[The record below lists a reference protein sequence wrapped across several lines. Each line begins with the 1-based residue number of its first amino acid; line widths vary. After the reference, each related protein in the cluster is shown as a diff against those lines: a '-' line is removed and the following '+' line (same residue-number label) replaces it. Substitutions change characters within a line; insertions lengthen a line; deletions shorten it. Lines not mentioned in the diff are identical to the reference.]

1 MLLYTCIYNLWMS
14 AVWWHTWRWVWERD
28 TCTYPHIWRWVPVS
42 SSYLNMSFVWKSMV
56 ASYMFVH
63 VADVGMRVFNTFISS
78 TKLFVS
84 SKKCVCIQRLNCS
97 SPAWNVFVC
106 SVILYS
112 EKCTETRQRWM
123 NTSRLRYYRMMPE
136 KTGKKTTTCAV
147 YFLQM

>member
-1 MLLYTCIYNLWMS
+1 M
-14 AVWWHTWRWVWERD
+14 
-28 TCTYPHIWRWVPVS
+28 S

-97 SPAWNVFVC
+97 FPARNVFVC

-112 EKCTETRQRWM
+112 EVS
-123 NTSRLRYYRMMPE
+123 SRDYLVSSDKRIS
-136 KTGKKTTTCAV
+136 
-147 YFLQM
+147 LQFDIIFKGE